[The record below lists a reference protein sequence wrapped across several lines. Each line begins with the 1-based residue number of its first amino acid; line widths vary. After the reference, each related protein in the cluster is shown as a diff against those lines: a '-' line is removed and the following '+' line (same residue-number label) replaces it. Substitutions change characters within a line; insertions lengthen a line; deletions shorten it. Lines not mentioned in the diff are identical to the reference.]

1 MTFFRI
7 KAVCMAAF
15 CAVGLAA
22 CKTGDMS
29 KSIIGA
35 ASLVTALDVSTQR
48 QREIGHAGA
57 VQVRK
62 NALVSDDSELTA
74 HLNRVFAKLVAAA
87 GAPGEYTYQVH
98 VLEDPQLNAFT
109 PGGGH
114 VFITTGLIRALGT
127 EGEVAAVLA
136 HELGHVTE
144 SHVVRGMRDR
154 TGIQV
159 AADLGASATG
169 INTKLMRELYGYVL
183 KAAVNGHG
191 RRFEEDADA
200 LAIDTLVAA
209 GYDPTSAILVFEA
222 LKRMYGDRSELANF
236 FHGSHPTNQKRI
248 EAIRAMLAEKYADL
262 NRAGLVRDTAAF
274 AAIKKRYP
282 NGFDN

>member
-1 MTFFRI
+1 M
-7 KAVCMAAF
+7 ACVCVVCIAA
-15 CAVGLAA
+15 LAA

-35 ASLVTALDVSTQR
+35 ASLVTALDVSEQR

-57 VQVRK
+57 VHVRK
-62 NALVSDDSELTA
+62 NALVSDDRELIA
-74 HLNRVFAKLVAAA
+74 HLNGVFTRLAAAA

-98 VLEDPQLNAFT
+98 VLEDSQLNAFT

-154 TGIQV
+154 AGIQV

-169 INTKLMRELYGYVL
+169 INSKMMRELYGYVL
-183 KAAVNGHG
+183 EAAVNGHG

-200 LAIDTLVAA
+200 LAIHTMVAA
-209 GYDPTSAILVFEA
+209 GYDPTGAILVFEA
-222 LKRMYGDRSELANF
+222 LRRMFGDRSELANF

-248 EAIRAMLAEKYADL
+248 EAIRAILAEKYRDL
-262 NRAGLVRDTAAF
+262 DRTGLVRDTPAF
-274 AAIKKRYP
+274 ARIKTRYQ
-282 NGFDN
+282 NGFEN